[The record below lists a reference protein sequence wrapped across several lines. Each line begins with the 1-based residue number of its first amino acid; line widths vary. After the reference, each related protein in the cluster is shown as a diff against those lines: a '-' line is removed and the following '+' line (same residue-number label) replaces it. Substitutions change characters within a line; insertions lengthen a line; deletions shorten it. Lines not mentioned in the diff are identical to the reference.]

1 MNMGAEVGILADC
14 MRMCMC
20 DADASP
26 QYATRLMIVKG
37 IFQSVSM
44 AIYGDVVS
52 DAPTPEAY
60 EPSTLPSVTTTSL
73 PPVLDPANARDPT
86 QLARELLKLIPDAP
100 ELELA
105 IRLVFCL
112 KPSNDDWDLPEF
124 PYLYADLE
132 DDSTEFDLER
142 AFKVTARP
150 VADDVSSETLHG
162 FAERVARCVNV
173 KVCIIVC

>member
-1 MNMGAEVGILADC
+1 
-14 MRMCMC
+14 
-20 DADASP
+20 
-26 QYATRLMIVKG
+26 MIVKG
-37 IFQSVSM
+37 TFQAVSM

-52 DAPTPEAY
+52 DSPTTPETY
-60 EPSTLPSVTTTSL
+60 EPRPLPSITATPL
-73 PPVLDPANARDPT
+73 PSALDPANARDPT

-112 KPSNDDWDLPEF
+112 KPSNDDWDSPDF

-142 AFKVTARP
+142 AFKLTSRP
-150 VADDVSSETLHG
+150 VADDVSSESLRS

-173 KVCIIVC
+173 KVRMTAC